1 MQKAKGFKHCSKP
14 IVIDWTEAH
23 HDAEKTA
30 KNSETRCVPKPTVET
45 YNFFEIKEFV
55 TDIESS
61 SISKSRIVN
70 KNEKIGNDDKNE
82 KHEKSSEQSNEN
94 GTNIKVKAKSMV
106 EKLRKMARKNPN

>member
-70 KNEKIGNDDKNE
+70 RNEKIGNDDKNE

-94 GTNIKVKAKSMV
+94 GTKYKGKSQKYGRKVKKNGP
-106 EKLRKMARKNPN
+106 KNPN